1 MSTAPEDVA
10 TPHLLD
16 EAASGSPKTDSDAPS
31 DAPERPVPETA
42 FEKKV
47 GHPPGLFILF
57 LTEMWERFAFY
68 GMRGLLK
75 GYMMYFLFVQ
85 MRQTLYIPED
95 AGEGVKSPIVA
106 GDPGGV
112 VGWHALQS
120 VFLSIYPKMDLQ
132 GQASLVYGLYNGLVY
147 LTPVFG
153 GFLADKYFGQRKI
166 VIAGG
171 LLMAAGEFLMGS
183 DHLFFFALMVLII
196 GNGAFKPNIST
207 QVGNLYPDGDP
218 RRDRAYMIFYV
229 GINLGSFICNLICGT
244 LAALYGWK
252 YGFWAAGVGLLLGL
266 VFYISGQ
273 KHLAKDNMMKTKDA
287 AVAASKREPS
297 AREKTPAVGK
307 EPLTKNEKLVIGALI
322 GLCALNVPFWAV
334 YEQQGNT
341 MQTWADTKTV
351 WPLIGH
357 FQVPTAW
364 FQSFNPLMIMV
375 LTPVINFVWD
385 WQQKRGKEPSTVS
398 KMAIGSLILGLSF
411 ILMVV
416 GARVI
421 GDAPGAKGSVFWPFA
436 ATMVLTIGELYLS
449 PIGLSLVTKAA
460 PKRLVSIMMGVWF
473 VSSFLGG
480 FGAGVLGVFYNE
492 KHPEP
497 FFWLMILIG
506 VGTAGAMWA
515 FNKPLRRILGVNA

>member
-1 MSTAPEDVA
+1 
-10 TPHLLD
+10 
-16 EAASGSPKTDSDAPS
+16 
-31 DAPERPVPETA
+31 
-42 FEKKV
+42 
-47 GHPPGLFILF
+47 
-57 LTEMWERFAFY
+57 
-68 GMRGLLK
+68 
-75 GYMMYFLFVQ
+75 
-85 MRQTLYIPED
+85 
-95 AGEGVKSPIVA
+95 
-106 GDPGGV
+106 
-112 VGWHALQS
+112 
-120 VFLSIYPKMDLQ
+120 
-132 GQASLVYGLYNGLVY
+132 
-147 LTPVFG
+147 
-153 GFLADKYFGQRKI
+153 
-166 VIAGG
+166 
-171 LLMAAGEFLMGS
+171 MAAGEFLMGS
-183 DHLFFFALMVLII
+183 DHLFFVALLVLIV

-207 QVGNLYPDGDP
+207 QVGNLYRDGDP

-266 VFYISGQ
+266 VLYVAGQ

-287 AVAASKREPS
+287 AAAIEKEN
-297 AREKTPAVGK
+297 AREKTHRESSARLTMPAPK
-307 EPLTKNEKLVIGALI
+307 IPLSNTEKLVIWALI

-351 WPLIGH
+351 WPVIGH

-375 LTPVINFVWD
+375 LTPVINFIWD
-385 WQQKRGKEPSTVS
+385 FQQRRGKEPSTVS

-411 ILMVV
+411 ILMVL

-460 PKRLVSIMMGVWF
+460 PKRLVSLMMGVWF

-497 FFWLMILIG
+497 FFWLMIVIG

-515 FNKPLRRILGVNA
+515 FNRPLRRILGANA